1 MGAIAALLPLITQLA
16 SSGLTLFTQIHA
28 ASQPASDTNTTA
40 ANVAKIVQLIPTAV
54 GVFNALQQAGDVLQK
69 AQAEKWTDDDPRWQ
83 PVFDAADKALADAE
97 ARLT

>member
-1 MGAIAALLPLITQLA
+1 MGGLIALLPVITQLA
-16 SSGLTLFTQIHA
+16 SSGLSIFNQIHA
-28 ASQPASDTNTTA
+28 ASVPASDTSTTT

-54 GVFNALQQAGDVLQK
+54 GIYTALQQAGDVLQK
-69 AQAEKWTDDDPRWQ
+69 AQAEACTDDDPRWQ